1 MSPAAPLPFERA
13 AMLVHA
19 ATQAEPFDLLII
31 GGGATGAYVALDAAS
46 RGLRVALLEQ
56 HDFGKGTSSRS
67 TKLVHG
73 GVRYLAQGNIMLVRD
88 ALYEQSLL
96 IRNAPHL
103 VRELS
108 LIVPCSAWWE
118 RWWYGI
124 GFRVYRAL
132 AGTTTFAKARSLS
145 ADACLQRIPTL
156 APQRA
161 RGGVL
166 YSDGQFDD
174 SRLLLNLLQSAAE
187 RGAAIV
193 NYAEAI
199 DLTRNDGG
207 ILDGVRFR
215 DRETDQCH
223 TLRARCIVNAT
234 GPFCDRVR
242 RMATPDAQA
251 MVAASQGV
259 HIVLPATFLPGETA
273 IIVPKTSDGRV
284 LFLIPWHDRVVV
296 GTTDTPIPN
305 EIEEPTAQHGEIEFL
320 LRTAGEY
327 LARRPGRSDVLSVF
341 VGIRPLVQSQR
352 SGTKSTAKLSRDHTI
367 EVSENGLVTITGGK
381 WTTARH
387 MAEDCV
393 NRVLRQLA
401 MPPRPCITQRLA
413 VHGSPAKP
421 SASPHA
427 VPYARSVLGTDL
439 AAIEALIELQPALG
453 RPIAQDFPWRYAEIV
468 WAVRHEMARTLEDVL
483 ARRTRLLFL
492 DANAAIDA
500 APEVANFMAKELG
513 RSPEWVE
520 QQLEAFL
527 QLAQHY
533 RCPTTS
539 D

>member
-1 MSPAAPLPFERA
+1 MNPAVPLPFERA
-13 AMLVHA
+13 AMLLHA
-19 ATQAEPFDLLII
+19 TSQAEPFDVLII
-31 GGGATGAYVALDAAS
+31 GGGATGAYIALDAAS

-88 ALYEQSLL
+88 ALHEQSLL
-96 IRNAPHL
+96 VRNAPHL

-132 AGTTTFAKARSLS
+132 AGKTSFAKARSLS
-145 ADACLQRIPTL
+145 GDACLQRIPTL
-156 APQRA
+156 KSERA

-187 RGAAIV
+187 HGAAIV
-193 NYAEAI
+193 NYAEVI
-199 DLTRNDGG
+199 ELTCDERGRLN
-207 ILDGVRFR
+207 GVRFR
-215 DRETDQCH
+215 DGETGDLH

-234 GPFCDRVR
+234 GPFCDRIR

-259 HIVLPATFLPGETA
+259 HIVLPAAFLPGETA

-284 LFLIPWHDRVVV
+284 LFLIPWHDRIVV
-296 GTTDTPIPN
+296 GTTDTPIPAAV
-305 EIEEPTAQHGEIEFL
+305 EEPSAQRDEIEFL

-327 LARRPGRSDVLSVF
+327 LVRRPSRSDVLSVF

-393 NRVLRQLA
+393 NSVLRQLS
-401 MPPRPCITQRLA
+401 MPHRPCVTQRIA
-413 VHGSPAKP
+413 VHGSPPKSSAV
-421 SASPHA
+421 SAS

-439 AAIEALIELQPALG
+439 AAIEALIVERPALG
-453 RPIAQDFPWRYAEIV
+453 RSIASGFPWRYAELA

-492 DANAAIDA
+492 DARAAIDV
-500 APEVANFMAKELG
+500 APEVARFMAIELG
-513 RSPEWVE
+513 RTPEWVA
-520 QQLEAFL
+520 QQLDAFH

-533 RCPTTS
+533 CCPTAI